1 MVRIPGSH
9 PGGPGSIPGNG
20 NFDKLFLGK
29 SRSPSPSILL
39 RVSRA
44 IYNNCELFK
53 TADICVKCLSVGV
66 IEKAI
71 PLLALYTTP
80 VELMLSYLLYDV
92 VPFAAFFCR
101 VSTWLGHQSS
111 QEGSKNVRRGWDSN
125 PRGQNPLD

>member
-92 VPFAAFFCR
+92 VPFAAFF
-101 VSTWLGHQSS
+101 VSC
-111 QEGSKNVRRGWDSN
+111 
-125 PRGQNPLD
+125 

>member
-20 NFDKLFLGK
+20 NFDQLFLGK
-29 SRSPSPSILL
+29 GRSPSPSILFRL
-39 RVSRA
+39 SRA
-44 IYNNCELFK
+44 TYNNCELFK

-92 VPFAAFFCR
+92 VPFAAFLRR

-111 QEGSKNVRRGWDSN
+111 QEG
-125 PRGQNPLD
+125 